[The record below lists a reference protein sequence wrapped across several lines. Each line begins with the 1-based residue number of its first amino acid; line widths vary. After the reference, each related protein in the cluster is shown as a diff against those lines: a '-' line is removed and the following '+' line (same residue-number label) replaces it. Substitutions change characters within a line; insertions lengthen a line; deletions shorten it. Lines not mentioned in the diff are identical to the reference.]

1 MNNQWYD
8 QNEGWYE
15 PLQQPEKA
23 ADRPVSHE
31 TAPKNRKQKRKGLT
45 PARIAGLVVLL
56 LLVIAGTSMAFGSL
70 RPGREDFQDSGFG
83 VEIPEFGDEELP
95 KKPEDFFEQYYVQED
110 RPSNNAVRV
119 ERVKQQPDFLMA
131 LMPQPDEAL
140 SLQELYEKCAP
151 SIVSVS
157 GYVDK
162 KVGYSWGSGVIVSED
177 GLILTN
183 AHILEDCDRAVVEL
197 PDGTEYDALLVG
209 SDSIS
214 DIALLK
220 VDGEG
225 LPAAELGESASLR
238 VGDPVAAIGNPLG
251 ESFRNTL
258 TDGIIS
264 AIERDM
270 TYQGRSMTLL
280 QTNTAVNE
288 GNSGGALF
296 NSYGQVIGLTNM
308 KMMSSYSS
316 IEGIGF
322 AIPSSTIC
330 KVVNALI
337 RDGEVRGR
345 PAIGITVGGIPENAK
360 ERYSLPDGLYISQVS
375 EGSDAEKQGIR
386 EGDVLTA
393 VNGTP
398 VTKTTEVSAIKDKLE
413 VGDTM
418 VLTIWRDGE
427 TFDVEITLVDTNDV
441 YS

>member
-1 MNNQWYD
+1 MNNQWYA
-8 QNEGWYE
+8 QEGWYE
-15 PLQQPEKA
+15 PLQHEEKA
-23 ADRPVSHE
+23 AHRPDRHE
-31 TAPKNRKQKRKGLT
+31 SDTKPKRKKRKGLT

-56 LLVIAGTSMAFGSL
+56 LLLIAGSSL
-70 RPGREDFQDSGFG
+70 AVGGLRSDSAPQDSGFG
-83 VEIPEFGDEELP
+83 VEIPSFGDEELP
-95 KKPEDFFEQYYVQED
+95 TDPEDFFQQYYVTVDNPTE
-110 RPSNNAVRV
+110 AEVKV
-119 ERVKQQPDFLMA
+119 ERVSQSPDYQMTLT
-131 LMPQPDEAL
+131 PQPDEAL

-151 SIVSVS
+151 SVISIS

-162 KVGYSWGSGVIVSED
+162 KTGYSWGSGVIISED

-197 PDGTEYDALLVG
+197 DDGTEYEALLVG

-220 VDGEG
+220 IEAEG

-238 VGDPVAAIGNPLG
+238 VGDSVAAIGNPLG

-296 NSYGQVIGLTNM
+296 NRFGQVIGLTNM

-322 AIPSSTIC
+322 AIPSNTIC

-345 PAIGITVGGIPENAK
+345 PAIGITVGSIPENAK
-360 ERYSLPDGLYISQVS
+360 ERYSLPDGLYISMVS
-375 EGSDAEKQGIR
+375 KGSDAEKQGIR

-393 VNGTP
+393 VNGIP
-398 VTKTTEVSAIKDKLE
+398 VTKTTEVSAEKDKLE

-427 TFDVEITLVDTNDV
+427 SFDVEIALVDTNDI

>member
-1 MNNQWYD
+1 MNNQWYA
-8 QNEGWYE
+8 QEGWYE
-15 PLQQPEKA
+15 PLQHEEKA
-23 ADRPVSHE
+23 AHRPDRHE
-31 TAPKNRKQKRKGLT
+31 SEPKPKRKKRKGLT

-56 LLVIAGTSMAFGSL
+56 LLLIAGSSL
-70 RPGREDFQDSGFG
+70 AVGGLRSDSAPQDSGFG
-83 VEIPEFGDEELP
+83 VEIPSFGDEELP
-95 KKPEDFFEQYYVQED
+95 TDPEDFFQQYYVTVDNPTE
-110 RPSNNAVRV
+110 AEVKV
-119 ERVKQQPDFLMA
+119 ERVSQSPDYQMTLT
-131 LMPQPDEAL
+131 PQPDEAL

-151 SIVSVS
+151 SIISIS

-162 KVGYSWGSGVIVSED
+162 KTGYSWGSGVIISED

-197 PDGTEYDALLVG
+197 DDGTEYEALLVG

-220 VDGEG
+220 IEAEG

-238 VGDPVAAIGNPLG
+238 VGDSVAAIGNPLG

-296 NSYGQVIGLTNM
+296 NRFGQVIGLTNM

-322 AIPSSTIC
+322 AIPSSTVRT
-330 KVVNALI
+330 VVNALI
-337 RDGEVRGR
+337 KDGEVRGR
-345 PAIGITVGGIPENAK
+345 PAIGVTVGPIPEEAAK
-360 ERYSLPDGLYISQVS
+360 HYELPEGLYVS
-375 EGSDAEKQGIR
+375 AVTEGTDAWEKGIR
-386 EGDVLTA
+386 EGDIITG
-393 VNGTP
+393 VNGKP
-398 VTKTTEVSAIKDKLE
+398 ARTTNDILSVRDTLR
-413 VGDTM
+413 VGDTITF
-418 VLTIWRDGE
+418 TIWREGE
-427 TFDVEITLVDTNDV
+427 SSDVEVVVGDINDI
-441 YS
+441 Y

>member
-1 MNNQWYD
+1 MNNQWYA
-8 QNEGWYE
+8 QEGWYE
-15 PLQQPEKA
+15 PLQHEEKA
-23 ADRPVSHE
+23 AHRPDRHE
-31 TAPKNRKQKRKGLT
+31 SDTKPKRKKRKGLT

-56 LLVIAGTSMAFGSL
+56 LLLIAGSSL
-70 RPGREDFQDSGFG
+70 AVGGLRSDSAPQDSGFG
-83 VEIPEFGDEELP
+83 VEIPSFGDEELP
-95 KKPEDFFEQYYVQED
+95 TDPEDFFQQYYVTVDNPTE
-110 RPSNNAVRV
+110 AEVKV
-119 ERVKQQPDFLMA
+119 ERVSQSPDYQMTLT
-131 LMPQPDEAL
+131 PQPDEAL

-151 SIVSVS
+151 SVISIS

-162 KVGYSWGSGVIVSED
+162 KTGYSWGSGVIISED
-177 GLILTN
+177 GLIL
-183 AHILEDCDRAVVEL
+183 
-197 PDGTEYDALLVG
+197 
-209 SDSIS
+209 
-214 DIALLK
+214 ALLK
-220 VDGEG
+220 IEAEG

-238 VGDPVAAIGNPLG
+238 VGDSVAAIGNPLG

-296 NSYGQVIGLTNM
+296 NRFGQVIGLTNM

-345 PAIGITVGGIPENAK
+345 PAIGITVGSIPENAK
-360 ERYSLPDGLYISQVS
+360 ERYSLPDGLYISMVS
-375 EGSDAEKQGIR
+375 KGSDAEKQGIR

-393 VNGTP
+393 VNGIP
-398 VTKTTEVSAIKDKLE
+398 VTKTTEVSAEKDKLE

-427 TFDVEITLVDTNDV
+427 SFDVEIALVDTNDI